1 MFGLIA
7 LLVLALILP
16 NSVSERARG
25 MARETFSP
33 LQGLISSSLDRLRNA
48 GASIRG
54 WGGLPEEKRKIEEEN
69 LVLRNRVAELQ
80 RMEDENI
87 RLRTLLGFQQRARQ
101 NLVAAEVIARD
112 LSGWWRTV
120 RLNRGFADGIALD
133 QAVVNAEGLV
143 GKIISVSESTS
154 DVLLVSDPNC
164 RMSVTIQGQPSHG
177 ILSGKGVSV
186 RGHAVCVMDLIL
198 KDLPVNKG
206 AEVLTSGL
214 GGVFPKGWRVGY
226 VDTVTMDA
234 SGLYQ
239 TADVLPAADLN
250 DLQVVFVIRLSPAGS
265 ASQGRTG
272 S

>member
-1 MFGLIA
+1 LFGLIA
-7 LLVLALILP
+7 LLVLALVLP

-54 WGGLPEEKRKIEEEN
+54 WGGLPEENRKIAEEN
-69 LVLRNRVAELQ
+69 LVLHNRVAELQ
-80 RMEDENI
+80 RMEEENI
-87 RLRTLLGFQQRARQ
+87 RLRSLLGFQQRSRQ
-101 NLVAAEVIARD
+101 QLVASEVIARD

-120 RLNRGFADGIALD
+120 RLNRGFEDGIALD

-143 GKIISVSESTS
+143 GKIISVSERTS

-177 ILSGKGVSV
+177 ILAGKGVSV

-214 GGVFPKGWRVGY
+214 GVFPKGWRVGY
-226 VDTVTMDA
+226 VDSVSMDA

-250 DLQVVFVIRLSPAGS
+250 DLQVVFVIRLSPALG
-265 ASQGRTG
+265 GRAGT
-272 S
+272 